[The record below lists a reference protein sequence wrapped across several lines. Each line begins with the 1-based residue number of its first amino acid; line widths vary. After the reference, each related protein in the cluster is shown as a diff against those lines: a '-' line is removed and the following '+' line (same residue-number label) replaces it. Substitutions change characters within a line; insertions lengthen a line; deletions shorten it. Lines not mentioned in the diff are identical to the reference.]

1 MEREQD
7 EQFLQNFQQR
17 SNVDIIQ
24 TYQDMLWIDW
34 DEIKLKKNAKTV
46 ELDYSK
52 MVAVWFVDVLWQ
64 LYWRVSD
71 EE

>member
-17 SNVDIIQ
+17 SNVEIIQ

-52 MVAVWFVDVLWQ
+52 MVAV
-64 LYWRVSD
+64 
-71 EE
+71 

>member
-1 MEREQD
+1 MEKEKRKRMEREQD

-17 SNVDIIQ
+17 SNVEIIQ

-34 DEIKLKKNAKTV
+34 DEIKLKKNAKTI

-52 MVAVWFVDVLWQ
+52 MVAV
-64 LYWRVSD
+64 
-71 EE
+71 